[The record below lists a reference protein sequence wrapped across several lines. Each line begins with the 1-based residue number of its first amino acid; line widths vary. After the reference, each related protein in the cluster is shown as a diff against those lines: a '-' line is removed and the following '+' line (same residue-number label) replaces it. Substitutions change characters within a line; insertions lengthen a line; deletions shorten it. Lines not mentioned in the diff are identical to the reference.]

1 VGHLE
6 RLWKDVNEVYIK
18 RREKGKAFNYSLYSN
33 VLFVMPDLI
42 RHPEGFEK
50 TGFRFLLE

>member
-33 VLFVMPDLI
+33 VFFVMPDLI

-50 TGFRFLLE
+50 TGFRLLLK